1 MSVRKTVLITGAS
14 GSMGGKARRHLEALG
29 QHELRLFTYRNPQ
42 DDPALLQADLS
53 VWDERWVRQ
62 FEGVDVVLHMA
73 ADPTPTSSWESIQRL
88 DIDMLLN
95 VFFAAARMK
104 VKRLVFA
111 SSNWVLA
118 GHRFDDEPLSAETAP
133 FPINPYGSAKLFA
146 ERLGKALA
154 EREGM
159 SVICLRIG
167 YCRRDVAENRPGPD
181 MRLGRW
187 GQQMWLS
194 DGDWERLVERAID
207 ADDVP
212 FAVVNAVS
220 DNAGM
225 RWTLDEGERLL
236 HWRPTDRH
244 VPVTSLPMRVTEW
257 LVRRRYG
264 KIRRWLGKFPGW
276 TW

>member
-1 MSVRKTVLITGAS
+1 MSVRKTILITGAS
-14 GSMGGKARRHLEALG
+14 GSMGGKARRYLEALG
-29 QHELRLFTYRNPQ
+29 RYDLRLFTYRNPH
-42 DDPALLQADLS
+42 DDPALVRADLS
-53 VWDERWVRQ
+53 VWEDSWVRQ

-73 ADPTPTSSWESIQRL
+73 ADPAPTSSWGSVQRL

-95 VFFAAARMK
+95 VFLAAVKMK
-104 VKRLVFA
+104 AKRLVFA

-118 GHRFDDEPLSAETAP
+118 GHRFDNESLSSETPP
-133 FPINPYGSAKLFA
+133 FPINAYGAAKLFA
-146 ERLGKALA
+146 ERFGKALA
-154 EREGM
+154 EREGI

-167 YCRRDVAENRPGPD
+167 YCRRDVPENRPGPD

-207 ADDVP
+207 ATDVP

-225 RWTLDEGERLL
+225 RWSLDEGERLL
-236 HWRPTDRH
+236 QWRPRDRH
-244 VPVTSLPMRVTEW
+244 VPVTTLPMQVTEW
-257 LVRRRYG
+257 LARRRYRRM
-264 KIRRWLGKFPGW
+264 RRWLGKFPGW